1 MGKIEEA
8 IKQSEFKDNY
18 NKVVVNLLYTHSYL
32 LSFQTAVLKPMNL
45 SPEQYNVL
53 RILRGQQG
61 KPATIAAIQ
70 ERMLNNMS
78 NASRLVD
85 KLKAKEL
92 VKRDFNKIS
101 FEKKKVDFKKN
112 PSAGKVHLF
121 PRINHNG
128 KLILDYT
135 YFQLGIPFNSSINLN
150 CLTALNANP
159 ITSIAGVGVYA
170 IWLIPN
176 HSSFS
181 AYCGSIVI

>member
-1 MGKIEEA
+1 MYIHQLKSEPMGKIEEA
-8 IKQSEFKDNY
+8 IKQSEFKDSY

-32 LSFQTAVLKPMNL
+32 VSFQTAVLKPLDL

-92 VKRDFNKIS
+92 VKREECPLNRRQVDVVITEKGLALLELLEPQINAINKKAI
-101 FEKKKVDFKKN
+101 
-112 PSAGKVHLF
+112 HLEDQELDLLN
-121 PRINHNG
+121 RLLD
-128 KLILDYT
+128 KLR
-135 YFQLGIPFNSSINLN
+135 G
-150 CLTALNANP
+150 
-159 ITSIAGVGVYA
+159 
-170 IWLIPN
+170 
-176 HSSFS
+176 
-181 AYCGSIVI
+181 

>member
-8 IKQSEFKDNY
+8 IKQSEFKDRY

-32 LSFQTAVLKPMNL
+32 VSFQTAVLKPMDL

-70 ERMLNNMS
+70 DRMLNTMS

-92 VKRDFNKIS
+92 VKREECPENRR
-101 FEKKKVDFKKN
+101 KVDVVITEKGLSLLDLLEPQITIMNKK
-112 PSAGKVHLF
+112 AIHLEDQEVALL
-121 PRINHNG
+121 NE
-128 KLILDYT
+128 LLDKMR
-135 YFQLGIPFNSSINLN
+135 G
-150 CLTALNANP
+150 
-159 ITSIAGVGVYA
+159 
-170 IWLIPN
+170 
-176 HSSFS
+176 
-181 AYCGSIVI
+181 

>member
-8 IKQSEFKDNY
+8 IKQSEFKDSY

-32 LSFQTAVLKPMNL
+32 VSFQTAVLKPMDL

-92 VKRDFNKIS
+92 VKREECPLNRRQVDVVITEKGLALLELLEPQINASNKKAI
-101 FEKKKVDFKKN
+101 
-112 PSAGKVHLF
+112 HLEDQELDLLN
-121 PRINHNG
+121 RLLD
-128 KLILDYT
+128 KLR
-135 YFQLGIPFNSSINLN
+135 G
-150 CLTALNANP
+150 
-159 ITSIAGVGVYA
+159 
-170 IWLIPN
+170 
-176 HSSFS
+176 
-181 AYCGSIVI
+181 

>member
-32 LSFQTAVLKPMNL
+32 VSFQTAVLKPMDL

-92 VKRDFNKIS
+92 VKREECPLNRRQVDVVIT
-101 FEKKKVDFKKN
+101 EKGLAILELLEPQINAINRK
-112 PSAGKVHLF
+112 AIHLEDQELAVL
-121 PRINHNG
+121 NQLLD
-128 KLILDYT
+128 KLR
-135 YFQLGIPFNSSINLN
+135 G
-150 CLTALNANP
+150 
-159 ITSIAGVGVYA
+159 
-170 IWLIPN
+170 
-176 HSSFS
+176 
-181 AYCGSIVI
+181 

>member
-8 IKQSEFKDNY
+8 IKQSEFKDSY

-32 LSFQTAVLKPMNL
+32 VSFQTAVLRPLDL

-92 VKRDFNKIS
+92 VKREECPLNRRQVDVVITEKGLALLELLEPQINAINKKAI
-101 FEKKKVDFKKN
+101 
-112 PSAGKVHLF
+112 HLEDQELDLLN
-121 PRINHNG
+121 RLLD
-128 KLILDYT
+128 KLR
-135 YFQLGIPFNSSINLN
+135 G
-150 CLTALNANP
+150 
-159 ITSIAGVGVYA
+159 
-170 IWLIPN
+170 
-176 HSSFS
+176 
-181 AYCGSIVI
+181 